1 MLSCFVVSWLVITKS
16 KVTSAPTTQK
26 TNKLTNQKTRKM
38 ISTTIDQEIKQ
49 AMLAKDQAKLRGLRA
64 IKAAFLLA
72 RTEKGNE
79 EMTEDSEL
87 KILQKLVKQ
96 RKESASIYKEQGRED
111 LYLVE
116 QEEIDVIGAFLPQ
129 QLDRSEIEKIIAR
142 IIGETGAT
150 SIKEMGK
157 VMGVA
162 NKELAGKADGKLIGE
177 IVKEQLA

>member
-1 MLSCFVVSWLVITKS
+1 
-16 KVTSAPTTQK
+16 
-26 TNKLTNQKTRKM
+26 M

-64 IKAAFLLA
+64 IKAALLLA
-72 RTEKGNE
+72 KTEKGHAE
-79 EMTEDSEL
+79 EISEDAEM

-111 LYLVE
+111 LYTVE
-116 QEEIDVIGAFLPQ
+116 QEEIDVISQFLPQ
-129 QLDRSEIEKIIAR
+129 QLEQADIEKIIAR
-142 IIGETGAT
+142 IISESGAT

-157 VMGVA
+157 VMGLA

-177 IVKEQLA
+177 LVKTQLG